1 MRNLLKIWDDIE
13 RKIST
18 ATITVAFVLT
28 FVEVIARLGFNY
40 SFYWAKE
47 YIIFATIWS
56 TFLGASQ
63 VLKKGRHIRLSVVV
77 DLLPAKWQNRF
88 EFFNIAV
95 GIVFGV
101 ILTYSGFSLTAQA
114 LETGV
119 TSTSLAKTPLW
130 LPYSIMP
137 LGGVLFTVRFIELF
151 FAALGQDKNSAAGKE
166 VGGQ

>member
-1 MRNLLKIWDDIE
+1 MKNLLKLWDDIE
-13 RKIST
+13 RKLAT
-18 ATITVAFVLT
+18 ATIAIAFVLT
-28 FVEVIARLGFNY
+28 FIEVVARLGFNH

-47 YIIFATIWS
+47 YIIFATVWS

-63 VLKKGRHIRLSVVV
+63 VLKKSRHIRLSVVV
-77 DLLPAKWQNRF
+77 DLLPVKWQNYF
-88 EFFNIAV
+88 DLFNIV
-95 GIVFGV
+95 LGIAFGL
-101 ILTYSGFSLTAQA
+101 ILTYSGFSLTMHA

-151 FAALGQDKNSAAGKE
+151 FATAGKMKSSADGKG
-166 VGGQ
+166 VSGK